1 MPKFEWQKY
10 AKKMMKPIAESEL
23 IFNENGSIYHLHL
36 VPGDVA
42 PTVINVGDPDRVALI
57 SGLFDRVDVRKQKR
71 EFVTHTGTYRGK
83 RMTVLSTGIG
93 TDNIDIVYNELD
105 ALVNIDF
112 THRTVRDRITPL
124 QLIRLGTS
132 GSLQPDV
139 PPGSTVFSRFG
150 IGLDGLTN
158 YYPVTLNDYESRL
171 TAAFRQHLPHEDI
184 YPEASIIQ
192 CDPALEVA
200 LAEGFYTGMTASC
213 QGFYAPQG
221 RSLRIP
227 GRRHNL
233 PAQLA
238 AFRFDDLRITNF
250 EMETGAMYGLARAM
264 GHACCSINLI
274 VANRATGRFLADAV
288 TPMKALALRVL
299 DRLADMP

>member
-10 AKKMMKPIAESEL
+10 TKKTMKPIAESEL
-23 IFNENGSIYHLHL
+23 ILNEDGSIYHLHL
-36 VPGDVA
+36 VPGDLA
-42 PTVINVGDPDRVALI
+42 HTVISVGDPDRVALI
-57 SGLFDRVDVRKQKR
+57 SGLFDRIDVRRQKR
-71 EFVTHTGTYRGK
+71 EFITHTGTYKGK

-112 THRTVRDRITPL
+112 RHRTVRDRITPL
-124 QLIRLGTS
+124 QLIRIGTS
-132 GSLQPDV
+132 GSLQPDI
-139 PPGSTVFSRFG
+139 PPGSAVVSRFG
-150 IGLDGLTN
+150 ISLDGLVN
-158 YYPVTLNDYESRL
+158 YYPVTLHDYESRL
-171 TAAFRQHLPHEDI
+171 TAAFRQHLPQESI
-184 YPEASIIQ
+184 YPDASIIQ
-192 CDPALEVA
+192 CDPALEAA

-227 GRRHNL
+227 GRRHDL
-233 PAQLA
+233 AGRLA

-264 GHACCSINLI
+264 GHACCSVNLI
-274 VANRATGRFLADAV
+274 VANRATGRFLTDAI
-288 TPMKALALRVL
+288 TPMKALASRVL
-299 DRLADMP
+299 DRLAAMS